1 MNKFI
6 TSHLKTM
13 AAVLLTIGGMLFVT
27 ASHAQTDNRVWRKTI
42 IVTTLDGATMEYLID
57 ETTKVRVEKPYLVIE
72 TEGVVLNYELEWMG
86 QLRYGR
92 RLVDGLDEATTD
104 TPFSFDNET
113 LYFDGLPE
121 SSLIG
126 VFTTDGKQT
135 LSRRCS
141 GSASLSLR
149 TLSPGAYIVK
159 VNGETY
165 KIVRK

>member
-1 MNKFI
+1 M
-6 TSHLKTM
+6 KTIM
-13 AAVLLTIGGMLFVT
+13 FKQMVLALLLSLSLSV
-27 ASHAQTDNRVWRKTI
+27 HAQGDNHVWKRTV
-42 IVTTLDGATMEYLID
+42 IVSTLDGATMEYLID
-57 ETTKVRVEKPYLVIE
+57 ENTKVRVEKPYLVIE

-92 RLVDGLDEATTD
+92 RLVDGLDDATTD

-113 LYFDGLPE
+113 LYFNQLPE
-121 SSLIG
+121 NSLIG

-141 GSASLSLR
+141 GSASLSLS
-149 TLSPGAYIVK
+149 TLAPGAYIVK
-159 VNGETY
+159 VNGDTY